1 VEDGII
7 IVIVERVIET
17 ILKVKI
23 LLILSIQVAATM

>member
-7 IVIVERVIET
+7 IVIVERVLET